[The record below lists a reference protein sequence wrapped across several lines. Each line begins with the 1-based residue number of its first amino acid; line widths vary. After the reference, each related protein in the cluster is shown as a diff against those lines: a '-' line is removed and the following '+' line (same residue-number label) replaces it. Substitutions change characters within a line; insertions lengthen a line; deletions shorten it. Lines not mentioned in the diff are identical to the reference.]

1 MRGTIFGWD
10 IGGAHLKLAM
20 VEDGRL
26 VAARQVA
33 CALWQGLDE
42 LRRAGGEALAG
53 LPGADRHAVTMTG
66 ELVDLFPDRASGV
79 AAILAALGELVPA
92 ARVSV
97 YASGGE
103 FFSVEGA

>member
-1 MRGTIFGWD
+1 MRETIVGWD
-10 IGGAHLKLAM
+10 IGGAHLKVAA
-20 VEDGRL
+20 VDGGRL

-42 LRRAGGEALAG
+42 LRRAAAEALAR
-53 LPGADRHAVTMTG
+53 LPEADRHAVTMTG

-92 ARVSV
+92 ARVAV
-97 YASGGE
+97 YGIEGE
-103 FFSVEGA
+103 